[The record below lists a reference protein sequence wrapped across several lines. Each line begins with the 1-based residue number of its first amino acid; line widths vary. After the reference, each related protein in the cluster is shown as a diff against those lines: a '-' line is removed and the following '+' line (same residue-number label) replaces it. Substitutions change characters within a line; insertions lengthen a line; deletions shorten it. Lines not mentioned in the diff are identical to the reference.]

1 MTRATL
7 VIVFSLSV
15 ASIVYALA
23 LTPYIG
29 DGYDDGHYIA
39 LAQALAQGKGFA
51 QPQLPGNPPE
61 AQYPPGWSL
70 LLVPVWLIVPEFPT
84 NALGFKFVALLC
96 ALVFGA
102 LVFGWLRWRG
112 ESSGIA
118 VLVAMLTLFNPLVLS
133 YATSAFS
140 EMAYGACSI
149 LALWLVEKYTRD
161 EPATWRAALFAS
173 LAVAATFYI
182 RTFGLT
188 LVAASIV
195 YALGRSRRAGA
206 RLALLTIVWVLP
218 WFVRG
223 ALLPGG
229 SPYLQQ
235 FLLKAQE
242 QPELGTIGI
251 LDLIVRIVL
260 NLRAYLLAGLPG
272 VVMPSQVPLTFVN
285 LAEGLR
291 VGTPF
296 AGSDIVLAMLVGS
309 AILAPMVLRRELM
322 DWYLAFYLGVGLLW
336 NWEPIRFLVPLIPL
350 LYANLLKQ
358 IAMFGRALK
367 VSWRLYAQ
375 RIGVGL
381 VLLFV
386 LVNIVTQARHAWTIH
401 QIAIPSPEWSA
412 RLRLFDWIEQNTR
425 QDSVLASLNDYQL
438 YLYTRRPVIR
448 EIGSFDA
455 LTRDRVEYV
464 VLVPYGGVLVEGD
477 LSRRYFVPVW
487 RAHPQMFESVYEDVR
502 VGIEVL
508 RIRR

>member
-1 MTRATL
+1 MTRALL
-7 VIVFSLSV
+7 VIAFGLSV
-15 ASIVYALA
+15 ATVIYALA

-29 DGYDDGHYIA
+29 GGYDDGHYIA
-39 LAQALAQGKGFA
+39 LAQALAQGKGFS
-51 QPQLPGNPPE
+51 QPQVPGNPPE

-70 LLVPVWLIVPEFPT
+70 LLAPVWLIAPEFPA
-84 NALGFKFVALLC
+84 NALGFKLVALLC
-96 ALVFGA
+96 ALMFGT

-112 ESSGIA
+112 EGTILST
-118 VLVAMLTLFNPLVLS
+118 LVALLTMFNPLVLG

-149 LALWLVEKYTRD
+149 LAVWLVEKYTRD
-161 EPATWRAALFAS
+161 ERPTWHATLWAS
-173 LAVAATFYI
+173 LAVAATFYV

-188 LVAASIV
+188 LVAAAVV
-195 YALGRSRRAGA
+195 YTLVRSRRTGT
-206 RLALLTIVWVLP
+206 RLALLTIAWVLP
-218 WFVRG
+218 WFIRG
-223 ALLPGG
+223 TLLPGG

-291 VGTPF
+291 VGAPF

-309 AILAPMVLRRELM
+309 AILAPMILRRELT
-322 DWYLAFYLGVGLLW
+322 DGYLAFYLGLGLLW
-336 NWEPIRFLVPLIPL
+336 NWEPIRFLVPIIPL
-350 LYANLLKQ
+350 LYVSVLKQ
-358 IAMFGRALK
+358 MAMFGNALK
-367 VSWRLYAQ
+367 GSWRLYAQ
-375 RIGVGL
+375 RIGVAL
-381 VLLFV
+381 VMLFV
-386 LVNIVTQARHAWTIH
+386 LMNIVTQARYAWTIH
-401 QIAIPSPEWSA
+401 QTTMPSPEWAA
-412 RLRLFDWIEQNTR
+412 RRRLFDWLERNTR
-425 QDSVLASLNDYQL
+425 QDSVLASLNDYQV

-455 LTRDRVEYV
+455 LMRYHVEYV

-477 LSRRYFVPVW
+477 LSRRYFEPVW

-502 VGIEVL
+502 AGIQVL
-508 RIRR
+508 KVNR